1 MALTKQA
8 TVALTK
14 FLARADA
21 GMLGKDTIYKAV
33 VLTAA
38 QKVKITDF
46 LRTLWQDN
54 KYICPEI
61 LDLKPR
67 HGYESR
73 VLKDGFSSAQY
84 AEWLAFGCSDVAEVS
99 IDERKRPRLHGTL
112 MLDFSGQNYHLLV
125 PIRSD
130 IKGVVYVDDVIPKG
144 LSAGSRKDNS
154 PLGGSL

>member
-8 TVALTK
+8 ATALTK
-14 FLARADA
+14 FLERADA

-33 VLTAA
+33 VLTAS
-38 QKVKITDF
+38 QRTKIKEF
-46 LRTLWQDN
+46 LCVLWQN
-54 KYICPEI
+54 KQYGCPEI

-73 VLKDGFSSAQY
+73 VLKNGFSSAQY
-84 AEWLAFGCSDVAEVS
+84 AEWLTFGCSDVAEVS
-99 IDERKRPRLHGTL
+99 IDERERPRLHGTL
-112 MLDFSGQNYHLLV
+112 MLDFPGQHYHLLV

-144 LSAGSRKDNS
+144 LPAGSKKGNS
-154 PLGGSL
+154 PLG